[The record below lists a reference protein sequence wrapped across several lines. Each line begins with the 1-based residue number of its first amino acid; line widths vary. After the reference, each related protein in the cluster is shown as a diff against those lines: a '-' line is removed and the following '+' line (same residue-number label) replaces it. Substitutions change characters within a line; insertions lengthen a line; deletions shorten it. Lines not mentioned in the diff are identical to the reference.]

1 MIDWGYPNNSRI
13 SFYAKMTGKKIAC
26 EKNCLAAFVFLNLI
40 FKMSINM
47 ISNSLLQIYR
57 KDIFAFLKIVSLKV
71 AFERC
76 FGAGEGHLEN
86 PML

>member
-1 MIDWGYPNNSRI
+1 
-13 SFYAKMTGKKIAC
+13 
-26 EKNCLAAFVFLNLI
+26 
-40 FKMSINM
+40 M
-47 ISNSLLQIYR
+47 ISNSLIQIYR

-76 FGAGEGHLEN
+76 FGAGEGNLDN